1 VDSASSIAS
10 DIGVVWRVAKLR
22 LRGQMAYR
30 ASFAMQIGGNFLVNG
45 VEVIATIF
53 LFNRFQNLGGWS
65 LNEVLFLTGISML
78 AFSIGDTIS
87 NGIQTVPQLIRAG
100 EFDRLM
106 IRPVSVFLQAV
117 VNEVSLRH
125 VGHLLQGVVLFT
137 YGAATVDANWT
148 VLNIAYLAVMTL
160 CGAAIFIALFTIEA
174 VISFWTVN
182 SVEAINAFTY
192 GGSDLAQYPLHIF
205 PKLFQRFFLW
215 ILPLGFV
222 SYYPALHILGKEDPI
237 GLPDAIRFLGIP
249 MTIAFCLVV
258 AYGWRLALN
267 RHGSTG
273 S

>member
-1 VDSASSIAS
+1 LAS
-10 DIGVVWRVAKLR
+10 DLGVAWRVARLR

-30 ASFAMQIGGNFLVNG
+30 ASFAMQVGGNFLING
-45 VEVIATIF
+45 VEVLATIF

-65 LNEVLFLTGISML
+65 LDEVLFLTGISML

-87 NGIQTVPQLIRAG
+87 NGIQTVPNLILAG

-106 IRPVSVFLQAV
+106 IRPVPVYLQAI

-125 VGHLLQGVVLFT
+125 VGHFLQGVVLFT
-137 YGAATVDANWT
+137 YGVATVDATWT
-148 VLNIAYLAVMTL
+148 VFNVAYLTLMIL

-174 VISFWTVN
+174 ILSFWTVN
-182 SVEAINAFTY
+182 SVEAVNAFTY

-237 GLPDAIRFLGIP
+237 GLPVGVTYLGIP
-249 MTIAFCLVV
+249 MTLAFCVVV
-258 AYGWRLALN
+258 AYGWRKALN